1 MSTSVAPASNRYL
14 ALDVVR
20 GVALIAM
27 AIYHFGWDLSFFGY
41 VSSASVNE
49 GPWKIFARAIAS
61 SFLIL
66 VGVGLVLAH
75 QNGIR
80 WQGFWKRWF
89 KVAGAALLITIAT
102 FYFTRD
108 SFIFFGILHQI
119 AFASLAGL
127 LLLRLHWIALILL
140 GAAWVLS
147 APFLKIDALNGLHMA
162 WTGLQSAGVRT
173 NDYVPVFP
181 WFGAVLIG
189 MGACKVALKL
199 TLFDRLEA
207 IPENIGTRTLSFLGR
222 HSLITYLVHQ
232 PILIAAIYLFSL
244 LYPAQI
250 DELALQKQFQASCNQ
265 SCGVEQSATRC
276 AFYCGC
282 VESELLAAELFTPV
296 MTGEVDFATGKPA
309 EISQQCSIEMFGI
322 PSQ

>member
-1 MSTSVAPASNRYL
+1 MTMSAAPISHRYL
-14 ALDVVR
+14 ALDVAR
-20 GVALIAM
+20 GVALVAM

-41 VSSASVNE
+41 VTSAAVNE
-49 GPWKIFARAIAS
+49 GPWKIFARCIAS

-66 VGVGLVLAH
+66 VGIGLILAH

-80 WQGFWKRWF
+80 WAGFWRRWL

-127 LLLRLHWIALILL
+127 LFLRLPGILLILL
-140 GAAWVLS
+140 GIIWAVS
-147 APFLKIDALNGLHMA
+147 APYLKVDTLNGLHMA
-162 WTGLQSAGVRT
+162 WTGLQSENVRS

-181 WFGAVLIG
+181 WFGAVLGG
-189 MGACKVALKL
+189 MGLCKTAVKWS
-199 TLFDRLEA
+199 LFGRLSA
-207 IPENIGTRTLSFLGR
+207 MPKNVITNGLSFLGR

-232 PILIAAIYLFSL
+232 PILIACIYLFSL
-244 LYPAQI
+244 IYPAQI
-250 DELALQKQFQASCNQ
+250 DELALQKQFEKSCNQ
-265 SCGVEQSATRC
+265 SCSVEQSATRC

-282 VESELLAAELFTPV
+282 VETELIAAELFTPV
-296 MTGEVDFATGKPA
+296 MTGQIDFASGKPA
-309 EISQQCSIEMFGI
+309 AISQQCSIEMFKI
-322 PSQ
+322 PGQ

>member
-1 MSTSVAPASNRYL
+1 MSAPSISPRYI
-14 ALDVVR
+14 ALDAAR
-20 GVALIAM
+20 GAALIAM

-41 VSSASVNE
+41 VTPEAVND
-49 GPWKIFARAIAS
+49 GPWKIFARCIAS

-80 WQGFWKRWF
+80 WTGFWKRWL

-127 LLLRLHWIALILL
+127 LFLRLPWLALIVL
-140 GAAWVLS
+140 GATWIFS
-147 APFLKIDALNGLHMA
+147 APYLTTETLNGLHMA
-162 WTGLQSAGVRT
+162 WTGLQSANVRS

-181 WFGAVLIG
+181 WFGAVLVG
-189 MGACKVALKL
+189 MGICKLAIKFA
-199 TLFDRLEA
+199 LFDRFNGMPNNDA
-207 IPENIGTRTLSFLGR
+207 TNALSFLGR
-222 HSLITYLVHQ
+222 HSLVTYLVHQ
-232 PILIAAIYLFSL
+232 PILIAGIYLFSL
-244 LYPAQI
+244 VYPAQI
-250 DELALQKQFQASCNQ
+250 DELALQNQFEANCTQ
-265 SCGVEQSATRC
+265 SCRVEHSATRC

-282 VESELLAAELFTPV
+282 VHAELLAAELFTPV
-296 MTGEVDFATGKPA
+296 MTGKVEFATGKPA
-309 EISQQCSIEMFGI
+309 AISQQCSIEMFEISG
-322 PSQ
+322 Q